1 MMDNTNPGG
10 ESVRNVL
17 TVGLIWHSV
26 SSDNLG
32 VGALTE
38 SQIALCRRA
47 AQAIGC
53 QMKFVIFGTEG
64 RLSYVPEGTE
74 ISIAARLSLKQL
86 VLGRSDYP
94 ARISECDVV
103 LDIGEGDSFT
113 DIYGVQRF
121 IFLIASKII
130 VLAQGRRLV
139 LSPQTIGPFDH
150 WYSRWIAR
158 SVMKRCEK
166 VFVRD
171 GLSAEYMRSLGLLD
185 HVEEVIDVAFALP
198 YSRGVAPEPGRI
210 NIGLNVSGLLFS
222 GGYTGNNQFGL
233 TIDYPTLMRK
243 LLAAWSQDARY
254 RVWLI
259 AHVVPD
265 QLPRDDDRVAIEVLV
280 KEFPEARRAPDFT
293 SPGQAKS
300 FISALDFMTGA
311 RMHACIAAFS
321 SGVPVVPVAYSR
333 KFNGLFSSL
342 EYRWISDGR
351 SQTTEESLDLI
362 LEGFARREELADL
375 VAHGNAIAQHRL
387 DRYRDSLT
395 STFRSLIPV

>member
-1 MMDNTNPGG
+1 MGK
-10 ESVRNVL
+10 SVRKLL

-47 AQAIGC
+47 AHAIDC
-53 QMKFVIFGTEG
+53 EIKFVIFGTEG
-64 RLSYVPEGTE
+64 RLSYVPEGAE

-94 ARISECDVV
+94 AKISECDVV

-113 DIYGVQRF
+113 DIYGLQRF
-121 IFLIASKII
+121 IFLIASKLI
-130 VLAQGRRLV
+130 VLGQGRRLV

-185 HVEEVIDVAFALP
+185 NVEEVIDVAFSLP
-198 YSRGVAPEPGRI
+198 YSRGVAPELGRI

-222 GGYTGNNQFGL
+222 GGYTGKNQFGL
-233 TIDYPTLMRK
+233 TIDYPSLVRK
-243 LLAAWSQDARY
+243 LLAAWSLDARY

-265 QLPRDDDRVAIEVLV
+265 QLPRDDDRVAIEVLA
-280 KEFPEARRAPDFT
+280 KEFPEVRRAPDFT

-300 FISALDFMTGA
+300 FISTLDFMTGA

-342 EYRWISDGR
+342 GYEHVVDGR
-351 SQTTEESLDLI
+351 SSTTEDAFGTIMDVFSRRAQVQGDIDRGNQLAQQRLNRYVQTLQDVFCRN
-362 LEGFARREELADL
+362 FA
-375 VAHGNAIAQHRL
+375 
-387 DRYRDSLT
+387 S
-395 STFRSLIPV
+395 

>member
-1 MMDNTNPGG
+1 MGK
-10 ESVRNVL
+10 SVPKLL

-38 SQIALCRRA
+38 SQIELCRRA
-47 AQAIGC
+47 AHAIDC
-53 QMKFVIFGTEG
+53 QIRFVIFGTEG
-64 RLSYVPEGTE
+64 RLSYAPEGTE
-74 ISIAARLSLKQL
+74 ISIAARLSLRNL

-113 DIYGVQRF
+113 DIYGLQRF
-121 IFLIASKII
+121 VFLIASKLI
-130 VLAQGRRLV
+130 VLASGRRLV
-139 LSPQTIGPFDH
+139 LSPQTIGPFEH
-150 WYSRWIAR
+150 WYSRWIAC

-171 GLSAEYMRSLGLLD
+171 GLSAEYVRALGLLD
-185 HVEEVIDVAFALP
+185 NVEEVIDVAFALP
-198 YSRGVAPEPGRI
+198 YSRGVAPEIGRI

-222 GGYTGNNQFGL
+222 GGYKGSNQFGL
-233 TIDYPTLMRK
+233 TIDYPALVRK
-243 LLAAWSQDARY
+243 LLAAWLLDNRY

-265 QLPRDDDRVAIEVLV
+265 QLPRDDDRVAIDLLV
-280 KEFPEARRAPDFT
+280 KEFPEVRRAPDFT
-293 SPGQAKS
+293 SPGQAKD
-300 FISALDFMTGA
+300 FISTLDFMTGA

-342 EYRWISDGR
+342 GYEHVVDGR
-351 SQTTEESLDLI
+351 SSTTEDAFGKIMAVFFRRAQVQGDIDRGNQLAQQRLNRYVQTLQDVFCRN
-362 LEGFARREELADL
+362 FA
-375 VAHGNAIAQHRL
+375 
-387 DRYRDSLT
+387 S
-395 STFRSLIPV
+395 